1 MASTA
6 LLEGSS
12 GSHRHGTNRDMG
24 RSQSAVS
31 THTHTVITHPLGRVC
46 VSVVAASPVVSPA
59 IRVSV
64 LGCSFCVD
72 SGFRVVSVVVSLLW
86 VVVAC
91 DGGSAA
97 SIVGW

>member
-1 MASTA
+1 MEATDTGPTGTWVA
-6 LLEGSS
+6 
-12 GSHRHGTNRDMG
+12 HRV
-24 RSQSAVS
+24 QSAP
-31 THTHTVITHPLGRVC
+31 THTQTVITHPLGRVC

-72 SGFRVVSVVVSLLW
+72 SGFRVVTVVVSLLW